1 MLDKNF
7 ITINPSSVLRKATV
21 KLPYLNQSLTPG
33 ELYVKEIIYKFKN
46 HWQIR
51 DIKMSYLHPVYYIST
66 NNPPTSSLPVYK
78 LFLDIY
84 YDDFGMYHNVYH
96 SLGGIYIQFGN
107 MSANLRKLVKN
118 HFVIGFVLFEGSFD
132 EFMCPF
138 IEELKQFE
146 KGKIMNVQGQDV
158 WVVAGLGVVTA
169 DLPQGNDLA
178 GVLRYGTNKGCH
190 TCSIN
195 KDLYTDHNQDF
206 ALLSRYNQIT
216 DSELAQ
222 INNEHTMSRKKRM
235 GSKYGLQIK
244 QSILDELK

>member
-21 KLPYLNQSLTPG
+21 KLPYLNQSLTSS

-46 HWQIR
+46 HWRIR
-51 DIKMSYLHPVYYIST
+51 DINMSYLHPAHYILT
-66 NNPPTSSLPVYK
+66 NNPSTSSLPVYK

-84 YDDFGMYHNVYH
+84 YDDFSTYRNIYY

-107 MSANLRKLVKN
+107 MSANLCKLVKN
-118 HFVIGFVLFEGSFD
+118 HFVIGFVLFGGSFD
-132 EFMCPF
+132 EFMRPF
-138 IEELKQFE
+138 IEEFKQF
-146 KGKIMNVQGQDV
+146 KKSKIINMQEQQDV
-158 WVVAGLGVVTA
+158 WIVAGLEVVIA

-178 GVLRYGTNKGCH
+178 GILRHRANKRCC

-206 ALLSRYNQIT
+206 ALLSQYNQIT

-222 INNEHTMSRKKRM
+222 INNEHTISRKKRM
-235 GSKYGLQIK
+235 GSKYKL
-244 QSILDELK
+244 